1 MIVTVLFD
9 KEFKESLTRVDFSDL
24 SELPKLVENGNKIEF
39 TFNDKDLLDVKLD
52 INSAISLIGMDDSQN
67 NINDLG
73 KKLYQIYD
81 ELMYQ
86 TKHSE

>member
-1 MIVTVLFD
+1 MTVLFD

-39 TFNDKDLLDVKLD
+39 TFNDNDLLDVKLD

-86 TKHSE
+86 TKHSK

>member
-1 MIVTVLFD
+1 MTVLFD

>member
-1 MIVTVLFD
+1 MTVLFD
-9 KEFKESLTRVDFSDL
+9 KEIKESLTRVDFSDL
-24 SELPKLVENGNKIEF
+24 SELPKIVENGNKIEF
-39 TFNDKDLLDVKLD
+39 TFNDNDLLDVKLD

-86 TKHSE
+86 TKHSK